1 LRRNIGASPGEIM
14 ELKNAVVIVTGSSS
28 GVGAACV
35 LQLAAKGSRV
45 VINYSKSQAEADAV
59 AQQVIAAGGDAIVV
73 QGNVANDA
81 DCRRMAQAALDKW
94 GRIDGLIN
102 NAGKTKFADHA
113 DLDALNA
120 HDFIDIY
127 SVNVIGAF
135 QMVRAC
141 ADTMRKQ
148 GRGAVV
154 NMSSIAGLMGNG
166 SSVAYSASKGAL
178 NTMTKS
184 LARALGPEIRVNA
197 VCPGF
202 IEGRWLKEG
211 LGEERYEKYR
221 QQYIASTPLHAA
233 ETPEDVAGVA
243 IWLLEGAGLVTGETI
258 LVDSGMHLGAAPLQ
272 PKKS

>member
-1 LRRNIGASPGEIM
+1 M

-28 GVGAACV
+28 GVGAACAM
-35 LQLAAKGSRV
+35 LLAKKGGRV
-45 VINYSKSQAEADAV
+45 VINYSSSKTEAEAV
-59 AQQVIAAGGDAIVV
+59 AEQVIKAGGDAIVV
-73 QGNVANDA
+73 QGNVAIDA
-81 DCRRMAQAALDKW
+81 DCRRMAQAALQKW

-102 NAGKTKFADHA
+102 NAGKTKFVDHHKLEE
-113 DLDALNA
+113 LDAQ
-120 HDFIDIY
+120 DFIDIY

-141 ADTMRKQ
+141 AEAMRKQ

-211 LGEERYEKYR
+211 LGAERYEKYR
-221 QQYIASTPLHAA
+221 QQYIDSTPLHASA
-233 ETPEDVAGVA
+233 TPDDVAGVA
-243 IWLLEGAGLVTGETI
+243 VWLLEGAGLVTGETI

-272 PKKS
+272 PKK

>member
-1 LRRNIGASPGEIM
+1 M

-28 GVGAACV
+28 GVGAACA
-35 LQLAAKGSRV
+35 LLLASKGSRV
-45 VINYSKSQAEADAV
+45 VINYSSSKAEAQSV
-59 AQQVIAAGGDAIVV
+59 AQQLTALGGEAIVV
-73 QGNVANDA
+73 QGDVAIDA
-81 DCRRMAQAALDKW
+81 DCRRMAKAALDKW

-102 NAGKTKFADHA
+102 NAGKTKFVDHA
-113 DLDALNA
+113 NLEALDAQ
-120 HDFIDIY
+120 DFIDIY

-141 ADTMRKQ
+141 AEAMRKQ
-148 GRGAVV
+148 GSGAVV

-202 IEGRWLKEG
+202 IEGRWLKQG
-211 LGEERYEKYR
+211 LGEERYENYR
-221 QQYIASTPLHAA
+221 QQYIDTTPLHASA
-233 ETPEDVAGVA
+233 KPEDVAGVA
-243 IWLLEGAGLVTGETI
+243 VWLLEGAGLVTGETI

-272 PKKS
+272 PKKQ

>member
-1 LRRNIGASPGEIM
+1 M

-28 GVGAACV
+28 GVGAACAM
-35 LQLAAKGSRV
+35 LLTKKGARV
-45 VINYSKSQAEADAV
+45 IINYSKSENEARQV
-59 AQQVIAAGGDAIVV
+59 ATDVKAAGGDALIV
-73 QGNVANDA
+73 QGNVAVDA
-81 DCRRMAQAALDKW
+81 DCRKLAQAALDKW

-102 NAGKTKFADHA
+102 NAGKTKFTDHA
-113 DLDALNA
+113 NLDGLDAQ
-120 HDFIDIY
+120 DFIDIY

-141 ADTMRKQ
+141 ADAMRKQ
-148 GRGAVV
+148 GHGSVV

-202 IEGRWLKEG
+202 IEGRWLREG
-211 LGEERYEKYR
+211 LGDEKYEKFR
-221 QQYIASTPLHAA
+221 QQYINSTPLHSTA
-233 ETPEDVAGVA
+233 TPDDVAKVA
-243 IWLLEGAGLVTGETI
+243 IWLLEGAGQVTGETI
-258 LVDSGMHLGAAPLQ
+258 LVDGGMHLGAAPLQ
-272 PKKS
+272 PKKN

>member
-1 LRRNIGASPGEIM
+1 M

-28 GVGAACV
+28 GVGAACAM
-35 LQLAAKGSRV
+35 LLAKKGSRV
-45 VINYSKSQAEADAV
+45 VINYSTSKADAEAV
-59 AQQVIAAGGDAIVV
+59 AQQVIANGGHAIVV
-73 QGNVANDA
+73 QGNVAIDA

-102 NAGKTKFADHA
+102 NAGKTKFVDHNKLEE
-113 DLDALNA
+113 LDAQ
-120 HDFIDIY
+120 DFIDIY

-141 ADTMRKQ
+141 AEAMRKQ

-154 NMSSIAGLMGNG
+154 NMSSIAGMMGNG

-202 IEGRWLKEG
+202 IEGRWLKQG
-211 LGEERYEKYR
+211 LGADRYEKFR
-221 QQYIASTPLHAA
+221 RQYIDTTPLHATA
-233 ETPEDVAGVA
+233 TPDDVAGVA

-258 LVDSGMHLGAAPLQ
+258 LVDGGLHLGDAPLR
-272 PKKS
+272 PKKP